1 MPIRNI
7 RHKQSLE
14 RKHWSVWFE
23 SWSNC
28 DHKSRLTES
37 GTSTQPSCIPIHKNV
52 TCIYDTALGGTSPLT
67 RKHGNI
73 YIYMYYYGIL
83 WLMFIAVYLF
93 QLQIKNFT
101 DAPAPDSW
109 LCFQITRKVSPV
121 FLLGA
126 SVVQEVFRYFILFN
140 FPRVTDIAQIIDC
153 IVVKPQGECFFLHF
167 VCNVWYIFQRE

>member
-28 DHKSRLTES
+28 DHESRLTES

-73 YIYMYYYGIL
+73 YIYILLWYTMVDVCCCVSFPTPNQELHGCTCSWFLALFPNHQESFPSILVGRLGSAGGISV
-83 WLMFIAVYLF
+83 FHPF
-93 QLQIKNFT
+93 QLPSRNWDRTNHRLHSSQT
-101 DAPAPDSW
+101 TRWDSKKW
-109 LCFQITRKVSPV
+109 ESLFFALCV
-121 FLLGA
+121 
-126 SVVQEVFRYFILFN
+126 
-140 FPRVTDIAQIIDC
+140 
-153 IVVKPQGECFFLHF
+153 
-167 VCNVWYIFQRE
+167 